1 MLELK
6 PSIEGQTARAAQV
19 REMFGRI
26 VPRYDL
32 VNRLMTGG
40 QDVRWRRVAA
50 QAARPEGGVAL
61 DLATGT
67 ADLAV
72 ALLRLGASRVVA
84 ADFCVPMLYGAQR
97 KLQAFEHRG
106 IQLMAADALALPF
119 DDASFD
125 CVTSGFLLRNV
136 VDLPLCL
143 REMHRVL
150 RPGGRAVS
158 LDLTHMPPGPLV
170 PLAGFYFRQVVPLL
184 GRLVSGEGAAYR
196 YLPSSLA
203 GFPTADHLTDLF
215 RDVGFG
221 PVTYRRFGLGAIAI
235 HVATKSE

>member
-1 MLELK
+1 M
-6 PSIEGQTARAAQV
+6 ARAAQV

-26 VPRYDL
+26 VPRYDV

-40 QDVRWRRVAA
+40 QDVGWRRVAA

-61 DLATGT
+61 DIATGT
-67 ADLAV
+67 ADLAFD
-72 ALLRLGASRVVA
+72 LLRLGARRVVA
-84 ADFCVPMLYGAQR
+84 ADFCVPMLSAAQR
-97 KLQAFEHRG
+97 KLPVSEPRG
-106 IQLMAADALALPF
+106 IQLMAADALALPYA
-119 DDASFD
+119 DATFD

-158 LDLTHMPPGPLV
+158 LDLTPIPAGPLA
-170 PLAGFYFRQVVPLL
+170 PLAGFYFHRVVPLL
-184 GRLVSGEGAAYR
+184 GRLVSGDGAAYR

-203 GFPTADHLTDLF
+203 GFPTADCLTDLF
-215 RDVGFG
+215 REVGFG
-221 PVTYRRFGLGAIAI
+221 QVTYRRFGFGAIAI
-235 HVATKSE
+235 HVATKNE